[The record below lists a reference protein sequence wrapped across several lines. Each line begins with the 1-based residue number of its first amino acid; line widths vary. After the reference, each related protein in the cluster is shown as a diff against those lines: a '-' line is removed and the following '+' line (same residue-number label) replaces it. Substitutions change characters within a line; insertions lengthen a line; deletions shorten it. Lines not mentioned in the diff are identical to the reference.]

1 MKIGLQTK
9 ISDLLKEYPQLE
21 DVLIDISPAFAKL
34 KNPILRR
41 TIAKV
46 TSIQQA
52 AKIGNISASEI
63 LEKLRTVVGDNHTEQ
78 GVFLENGNDSFDE
91 KRPDWLKTEK
101 IKIRFDATPIIEAGD
116 TPMNEI
122 LRLSKQLNQGEI
134 LELTTPFRPEPIMD
148 LIRSKGFLVWYDGG
162 KTYFLNK
169 RN

>member
-91 KRPDWLKTEK
+91 KRPDWWEVEK
-101 IKIRFDATPIIEAGD
+101 IKIRFDATPNIVAGD

-122 LRLSKQLNQGEI
+122 IRLSKQLNQGEI

-148 LIRSKGFLVWYDGG
+148 LIRSKGFLVWYDGS
-162 KTYFLNK
+162 KTYFLK
-169 RN
+169 E